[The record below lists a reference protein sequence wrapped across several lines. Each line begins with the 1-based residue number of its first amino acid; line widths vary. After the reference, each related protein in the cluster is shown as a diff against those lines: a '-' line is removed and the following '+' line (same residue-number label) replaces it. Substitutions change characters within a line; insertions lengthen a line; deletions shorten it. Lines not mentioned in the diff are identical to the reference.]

1 MKFTVS
7 SSALMNLLQAT
18 GKVIS
23 NKNTLPILDYFLF
36 ELQGGMLKITASD
49 LETTL
54 VGSLPIENIEQE
66 GIIAI
71 PAKRVLDTLREF
83 PEQPLTIEANDS
95 TWEVSISWKS
105 GKLTIPG
112 TSGLSYPKPAELEPA
127 ETATL
132 EMEPDLLLD
141 GIEKSIFAT
150 ADDEMR
156 PVMNGIYLD
165 IAEQSVIFVAT
176 DAHKLVRNTLVIP
189 TGIQSS
195 FILPK
200 KPANLLKVILPK
212 EEEAIKIAFD
222 KKNVV
227 FTLAKYTL
235 VCRLI
240 EGTYPNY
247 NAVIPANNPNK
258 VTIDR
263 VEFMNSIK
271 RVAVSSNPSTNL
283 IKLDIERNQLKL
295 TAQDIDY
302 SVSAEESLSCSYEGD
317 PIVIGFKSTFLTE
330 ILANLETEQI
340 VIELADS
347 TRAGVFKPV
356 SDESEN
362 GEILM
367 LLMPM
372 IINM

>member
-7 SSALMNLLQAT
+7 SSALLNLLQAT

-36 ELQGGMLKITASD
+36 ELNDSTLRITASD

-54 VGSLPIENIEQE
+54 TGTLPIENIEE
-66 GIIAI
+66 AGIIAI

-95 TWEVSISWKS
+95 TWEVCIHWKS
-105 GKLTIPG
+105 GKLVIPG
-112 TSGLSYPKPAELEPA
+112 TSGLSYPKPAELEPD
-127 ETATL
+127 ETSTV
-132 EMEPDLLLD
+132 EIEPDRFLT

-165 IAEQSVIFVAT
+165 IAPQSVVFVAT
-176 DAHKLVRNTLVIP
+176 DAHKLVRNTTAVE
-189 TGIQSS
+189 TGIEAS

-200 KPANLLKVILPK
+200 KPANLLKGILPK
-212 EEEAIKIAFD
+212 EEETIKMAFD

-235 VCRLI
+235 ICRLI

-247 NAVIPANNPNK
+247 NAVIPTNNPNK

-283 IKLDIERNQLKL
+283 IKLDLTENLLKL

-302 SVSAEESLSCSYEGD
+302 SVSAEESLACSYEGD
-317 PIVIGFKSTFLTE
+317 AIVIGFKSTFLAE
-330 ILANLETEQI
+330 ILASLETEQI

-347 TRAGVFKPV
+347 ARAGVFKLV
-356 SDESEN
+356 GDENE
-362 GEILM
+362 GEDILM

-372 IINM
+372 IINV

>member
-7 SSALMNLLQAT
+7 SSALLNLLQAT

-23 NKNTLPILDYFLF
+23 NKNPLPILDYFLF
-36 ELQGGMLKITASD
+36 ELRDGVLRITASD

-54 VGSLPIENIEQE
+54 TGTLPIENIEQE
-66 GIIAI
+66 GVIAI

-83 PEQPLTIEANDS
+83 HEQPLTIEANDS
-95 TWEVSISWKS
+95 TWEVNINWKS
-105 GKLTIPG
+105 GKLVIPG
-112 TSGLSYPKPAELEPA
+112 TSGLSYPKPAELDAESSSVEMDPA
-127 ETATL
+127 K
-132 EMEPDLLLD
+132 LLD

-165 IAEQSVIFVAT
+165 IAPQSVVFVAT
-176 DAHKLVRNTLVIP
+176 DAHKLVRDTLSLP
-189 TGIQSS
+189 TGIEAS

-200 KPANLLKVILPK
+200 KPANLLKGVLPK
-212 EEEAIKIAFD
+212 EEGEVKIAFD
-222 KKNVV
+222 RKNVV

-235 VCRLI
+235 ICRLI

-258 VTIDR
+258 LTIDR
-263 VEFMNSIK
+263 AEFMNSIK

-283 IKLDIERNQLKL
+283 IKLDISTNLLKL

-302 SVSAEESLSCSYEGD
+302 SVSAEESLVCDYEGD
-317 PIVIGFKSTFLTE
+317 PITIGFKSTFLTE
-330 ILANLETEQI
+330 ILANLGTEQI
-340 VIELADS
+340 VVELADS
-347 TRAGVFKPV
+347 TRAGVFKPTG
-356 SDESEN
+356 SESED
-362 GEILM
+362 EDILM

>member
-7 SSALMNLLQAT
+7 SSALMHLLQAT

-36 ELQGGMLKITASD
+36 ELNGGMLKITASD

-54 VGSLPIENIEQE
+54 VGTLPIENIEQE

-95 TWEVSISWKS
+95 TWEVIIHWKS
-105 GKLTIPG
+105 GKLSIPG

-127 ETATL
+127 DASAFEI
-132 EMEPDLLLD
+132 EPDRLLN

-156 PVMNGIYLD
+156 PVMNGVFLD
-165 IAEQSVIFVAT
+165 IAEKSVIFVAT
-176 DAHKLVRNTLVIP
+176 DAHKLVRNTLIVP
-189 TGIQSS
+189 TGIQAS

-200 KPANLLKVILPK
+200 KPANLLKGILPK
-212 EEEAIKIAFD
+212 EEEAIKIEFD

-227 FTLAKYTL
+227 FSLARYTL

-247 NAVIPANNPNK
+247 NAVIPSGNPNR
-258 VTIDR
+258 VTIER
-263 VEFMNSIK
+263 AEFMNSIK

-283 IKLDIERNQLKL
+283 IKLDIERNKLKL

-302 SVSAEESLSCSYEGD
+302 SVSAEESLSCEYDGE
-317 PIVIGFKSTFLTE
+317 PIVIGFKSTFLAE

-356 SDESEN
+356 GEESEN

-372 IINM
+372 ILNM

>member
-7 SSALMNLLQAT
+7 SSALLNLLQAT

-36 ELQGGMLKITASD
+36 ELQQGVLRITASD

-54 VGSLPIENIEQE
+54 TGTLPIENIEQE

-95 TWEVSISWKS
+95 TWEVNINWKS
-105 GKLTIPG
+105 GKLVIPG
-112 TSGLSYPKPAELEPA
+112 TSGLSYPKPAELDDTEA
-127 ETATL
+127 VTV
-132 EMEPDLLLD
+132 EMNPEKLLT

-156 PVMNGIYLD
+156 PVMNGVYLD
-165 IAEQSVIFVAT
+165 LSPQAVIFVAT
-176 DAHKLVRNTLVIP
+176 DAHKLVRNILAME
-189 TGIQSS
+189 TGIEAS

-200 KPANLLKVILPK
+200 KPSNLLKGILPR
-212 EEEAIKIAFD
+212 EEEPIRLQFD

-227 FTLAKYTL
+227 FTLSKYTL
-235 VCRLI
+235 ICRLI

-247 NAVIPANNPNK
+247 NAVIPNNNPNK

-263 VEFMNSIK
+263 AEFMHSIK

-283 IKLDIERNQLKL
+283 IKLDIDNNLLKL

-302 SVSAEESLSCSYEGD
+302 SVSAEESIACSYEGD

-347 TRAGVFKPV
+347 TRAGVFRPV
-356 SDESEN
+356 DDEQE
-362 GEILM
+362 GQDILM

-372 IINM
+372 IINV